1 MKDEEILKYDNVPIS
16 VASKYLATSQQY
28 IRIGL
33 QKERLPFGS
42 AVQVGDKD
50 KWTYQISPGALIKWK
65 NGESLKKWF
74 EENEKYFKALISE

>member
-1 MKDEEILKYDNVPIS
+1 MKEEEILKYDNVPIS
-16 VASKYLATSQQY
+16 IASKFLDTSQQY

-50 KWTYQISPGALIKWK
+50 KWTYQISPGALINWK

-74 EENEKYFKALISE
+74 EENAEYFKALISD